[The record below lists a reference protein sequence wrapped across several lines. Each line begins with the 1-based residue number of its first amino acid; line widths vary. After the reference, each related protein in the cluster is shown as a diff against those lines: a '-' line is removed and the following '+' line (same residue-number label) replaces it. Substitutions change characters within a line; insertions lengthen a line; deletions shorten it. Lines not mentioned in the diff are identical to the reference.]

1 MAVTLTPEQRVALTN
16 AVNEAVNC
24 KYREQAE
31 KDLRKEITKKVKEEV
46 GIAPR
51 TFNSLVL
58 RKYKNDANQVNEDVT
73 EVLDLAEELGFY
85 KHEDENA

>member
-1 MAVTLTPEQRVALTN
+1 MSIVLTPDQRIALTN

-31 KDLRKEITKKVKEEV
+31 KDLRKEITKKVKEEI
-46 GIAPR
+46 GITPR

-85 KHEDENA
+85 KHDQSSN